1 MKPTAWMRSLLISW
15 MMISNTTWA
24 TESFTIDP
32 NHTAV
37 LWHISHFGFSNPSG
51 KWYANGQLILDETTP
66 QNSKVN
72 VTIQVED
79 IVTGIPELDKHLK
92 GKQFFDVSQFPTAT
106 FVSDKVDVI
115 GKDTANVQGNLHI
128 RGITKPV
135 TLQVKLNKVGENP
148 INNKKTVGFTA
159 NTTLKRSDF
168 GMTTLI
174 PGLGDE
180 VQIDI
185 EAEAFKN

>member
-1 MKPTAWMRSLLISW
+1 MKPTAWMRLSLISF
-15 MMISNTTWA
+15 MMISNTIWA

-37 LWHISHFGFSNPSG
+37 LWHISHFGFSSPSG
-51 KWYANGQLILDETTP
+51 KWYANGQLVLDETTP

-72 VTIQVED
+72 ITIQVED

-106 FVSDKVDVI
+106 FVSDKVDI
-115 GKDTANVQGNLHI
+115 TGKDTANVQGNLHI

-185 EAEAFKN
+185 QAEAFKD

>member
-1 MKPTAWMRSLLISW
+1 MKDIGWIRSLLISII
-15 MMISNTTWA
+15 MISNTTWA
-24 TESFTIDP
+24 AEIFTIDP

-51 KWYANGQLILDETTP
+51 KWYANGQLVLDEATP

-72 VTIQVED
+72 VTIQVAE
-79 IVTGIPELDKHLK
+79 IITGIPELDKHLK
-92 GKQFFDVSQFPTAT
+92 GKQFFDVGQFPTAT
-106 FVSDKVDVI
+106 FVSEKVDLT
-115 GKDTANVQGNLHI
+115 GKETANVQGNLQI
-128 RGITKPV
+128 RGVTKPI

-159 NTTLKRSDF
+159 NTVLKRSDF
-168 GMTTLI
+168 GITTLL

-185 EAEAFKN
+185 EIEAAKD

>member
-1 MKPTAWMRSLLISW
+1 MKPIAWMRSLLISLIL
-15 MMISNTTWA
+15 ISNTAWTA
-24 TESFTIDP
+24 ESFTIDP

-37 LWHISHFGFSNPSG
+37 LWHIDHFGFSKPSG
-51 KWYANGQLILDETTP
+51 KWYANGQLVLDESTP

-72 VTIQVED
+72 ITIQVGEL
-79 IVTGIPELDKHLK
+79 VTGIPELDKHLK
-92 GKQFFDVSQFPTAT
+92 GKQFFEITRFPTAT
-106 FVSDKVDVI
+106 FVSDKVEVT
-115 GKDTANVQGNLHI
+115 GKDSANVQGKLDV
-128 RGITKPV
+128 RGISKPV

-159 NTTLKRSDF
+159 STTLKRSDF
-168 GMTTLI
+168 GMTTLL

-185 EAEAFKN
+185 EAEAFKD